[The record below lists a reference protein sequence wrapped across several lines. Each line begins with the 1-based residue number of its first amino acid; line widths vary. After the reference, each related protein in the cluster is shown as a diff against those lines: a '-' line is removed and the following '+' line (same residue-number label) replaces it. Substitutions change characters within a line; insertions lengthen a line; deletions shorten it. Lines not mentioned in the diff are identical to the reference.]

1 MPDGRRSSNGC
12 PLLLRLVDH
21 PGQELTHQH
30 SHEHERPPHCS
41 GGTRYAVS
49 AGASRSRH
57 PVGTG
62 DRSSVSARR
71 AVDPWRHRLL
81 LQVTPTGKER
91 DMKTIP
97 IIAQLRSTS
106 GYDTDAP
113 YVYLEVD
120 TELLARIEKAVSLY
134 SRHQNDPSLK
144 LSKLTIHGPSMTA
157 LVNLPELTEE
167 QQASL
172 DEDESIQLTSTIP
185 EMELNVLESCIR
197 LCGEGIDIL
206 DARCLYA
213 VSCNKHTRDMYEAN
227 IGAVLRHLLESR
239 HHPGKEE
246 LPDAD
251 D

>member
-1 MPDGRRSSNGC
+1 
-12 PLLLRLVDH
+12 
-21 PGQELTHQH
+21 
-30 SHEHERPPHCS
+30 
-41 GGTRYAVS
+41 
-49 AGASRSRH
+49 
-57 PVGTG
+57 
-62 DRSSVSARR
+62 
-71 AVDPWRHRLL
+71 
-81 LQVTPTGKER
+81 
-91 DMKTIP
+91 MKTMP

-120 TELLARIEKAVSLY
+120 TELLTRIGKAVSLC
-134 SRHQNDPSLK
+134 SNHQHDPSLG

-167 QQASL
+167 EQESL
-172 DEDESIQLTSTIP
+172 DDDESILLSSSIP
-185 EMELNVLESCIR
+185 ETELDTLESCIR

-213 VSCNKHTRDMYEAN
+213 VACNKHTRDMYEAN
-227 IGAVLRHLLESR
+227 IGAVLRHLLDSH
-239 HHPGKEE
+239 HHPGKEV

>member
-1 MPDGRRSSNGC
+1 MRYG
-12 PLLLRLVDH
+12 
-21 PGQELTHQH
+21 
-30 SHEHERPPHCS
+30 HEHERHHDRP
-41 GGTRYAVS
+41 GGSRTAVS
-49 AGASRSRH
+49 AGAGCRRH

-62 DRSSVSARR
+62 DRSSVPARR
-71 AVDPWRHRLL
+71 ADGPGRHRLL
-81 LQVTPTGKER
+81 PQVTLTGKER
-91 DMKTIP
+91 DMKTMP

-113 YVYLEVD
+113 YVYLELS
-120 TELLARIEKAVSLY
+120 TELLVRIEKAVSLY
-134 SRHQNDPSLK
+134 SSHQNDPSLG

-167 QQASL
+167 EQESL
-172 DEDESIQLTSTIP
+172 DDDESILLDSPIP
-185 EMELNVLESCIR
+185 ETELDALESCIR
-197 LCGEGIDIL
+197 LCGESIDIL

-213 VSCNKHTRDMYEAN
+213 VACNKHTRDMYEAN
-227 IGAVLRHLLESR
+227 IGAVLRHLLDSR

>member
-1 MPDGRRSSNGC
+1 MRHR
-12 PLLLRLVDH
+12 
-21 PGQELTHQH
+21 
-30 SHEHERPPHCS
+30 HEHERHHHCS
-41 GGTRYAVS
+41 CGARTAVS
-49 AGASRSRH
+49 TGTGCSRH
-57 PVGTG
+57 PVGSG
-62 DRSSVSARR
+62 GRSSVPARR
-71 AVDPWRHRLL
+71 VADPGRYRFL

-120 TELLARIEKAVSLY
+120 TELLVRIEKAVSLCNI
-134 SRHQNDPSLK
+134 HQHDRSLG
-144 LSKLTIHGPSMTA
+144 LSKLTIYGPSMTA

-167 QQASL
+167 QQEAL
-172 DEDESIQLTSTIP
+172 NDDESIVLTSPIP
-185 EMELNVLESCIR
+185 KAELDTLESCIR

-213 VSCNKHTRDMYEAN
+213 VACNKHTRDMYEAN
-227 IGAVLRHLLESR
+227 IGAVLRHQLGSP
-239 HHPGKEE
+239 HPLGKED